1 MSIAFLGLAW
11 WGITLI
17 VIASI
22 IGLFLFVW
30 GAIAFYTI
38 ISGTRFNPNKETKIE
53 EGEVKGR
60 KSLDKTIE

>member
-1 MSIAFLGLAW
+1 MSITFLGLAW
-11 WGITLI
+11 WCITLI

-22 IGLFLFVW
+22 VGLFLLVW

-38 ISGTRFNPNKETKIE
+38 ISGTRFNPNKEAKVE
-53 EGEVKGR
+53 ESEVKER